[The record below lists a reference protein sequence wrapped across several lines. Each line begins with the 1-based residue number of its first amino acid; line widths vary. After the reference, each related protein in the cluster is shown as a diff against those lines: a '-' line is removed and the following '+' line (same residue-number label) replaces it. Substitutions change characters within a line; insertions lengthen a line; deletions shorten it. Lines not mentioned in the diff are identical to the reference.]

1 MEILAANWRLYV
13 LAVATAAGFSFLFTP
28 LVRAAALRF
37 GWMDEPSSA
46 VKTHKVSTPSLGGVA
61 IFASYAATLL
71 LLRFFTSFPTGTL
84 HSLRGLM
91 VGGALVFA
99 MGVVDDLKKP
109 RGGQGLHFKPKFAVQ
124 CLAALCLL
132 AFDIRID
139 FVKPDYLAAV
149 LTMLW
154 VVGITNA
161 FNIIDIMDG
170 LSSSQAMVAA
180 LAFLMISLP
189 SEALYVNF
197 ASAALAGAAL
207 GFIPW
212 NLSGKRKIFMGD
224 SGAMTLGFLLA
235 GVSLGTRYSDSNDFG
250 VFAPLLI
257 LLVPMYDTLFVMFLR
272 LRKGHSPFLGSKD
285 HFALRLERLGHPRG
299 RIVLVSAAVSVL
311 LGFLAFLVT
320 QLSAVLALCIYAA
333 VLIEVLVLGR
343 ALAQVEIH

>member
-1 MEILAANWRLYV
+1 MESLAANRRLYAI
-13 LAVATAAGFSFLFTP
+13 AVATACALSLILTP
-28 LVRAAALRF
+28 LVRALALRF
-37 GWMDEPSSA
+37 GWMDAPSSA

-71 LLRFFTSFPTGTL
+71 LLRAFTQFPTGTL
-84 HSLRGLM
+84 RSLRGLM

-99 MGVVDDLKKP
+99 MGVVDDLKKTHSH
-109 RGGQGLHFKPKFAVQ
+109 GLHFKPKFAVQ

-132 AFDIRID
+132 AFDIRIH
-139 FVKPDYLAAV
+139 FIKPDYLAV
-149 LTMLW
+149 GLTMLW

-170 LSSSQAMVAA
+170 LSSSQAVVAA
-180 LAFLMISLP
+180 LGFLTISLP
-189 SEALYVNF
+189 SEERYVNF

-212 NLSGKRKIFMGD
+212 NLSAKRKIFMGD

-235 GVSLGTRYSDSNDFG
+235 GVSMGTHYSHTNDIG

-257 LLVPMYDTLFVMFLR
+257 LFVPMFDTFFVMVLR
-272 LRKGHSPFLGSKD
+272 LRKGQSPFLGSKD
-285 HFALRLERLGHPRG
+285 HFALRLEKLGHSRG
-299 RIVLVSAAVSVL
+299 QIVAFSAAVSAF

-320 QLSAVLALCIYAA
+320 QLSAALALCIYAA
-333 VLIEVLVLGR
+333 VAIEVLVLSN
-343 ALAQVEIH
+343 ALAKVDVN